1 MVTLDVIR
9 AQSTFEGLFKSNDP
23 HFYDDIPEYEMLK
36 RGMTHEEKIDNGYWF
51 GYKMAEA
58 LEKQLKNK

>member
-23 HFYDDIPEYEMLK
+23 HFYGGIAEYEMLK
-36 RGMTHEEKIDNGYWF
+36 RGMTHEEKI
-51 GYKMAEA
+51 EA
-58 LEKQLKNK
+58 